1 MARLILFLLL
11 FASAV
16 LAIVAVMAL
25 LNPAGGSSA
34 SAMAVQKKEDTMPAT
49 FRTVAYVL
57 LMILMLGVATGWL
70 GQT

>member
-11 FASAV
+11 FASAI

-25 LNPAGGSSA
+25 LKPAGGSSA
-34 SAMAVQKKEDTMPAT
+34 PGMSVQKKEDTMPDT

-57 LMILMLGVATGWL
+57 LLVLMVGVATGWL
-70 GQT
+70 GSI